1 MQSSNYIKTLPEVDL
16 SQLDAKKVFLQNKV
30 FGSTSAW
37 VNHKRKF
44 SALYVVDLWHVGIK
58 TIIFDMDETLIHKID
73 ASDKCQQADIYVE
86 IPTEDNSK
94 TVKVGIW

>member
-1 MQSSNYIKTLPEVDL
+1 
-16 SQLDAKKVFLQNKV
+16 
-30 FGSTSAW
+30 
-37 VNHKRKF
+37 
-44 SALYVVDLWHVGIK
+44 LYVADLWHIGIK

-94 TVKVGIW
+94 TVKVGI